1 MEISRRDLFTV
12 GGKLLV
18 LASAGATLEQISG
31 AEPATQAYKMA
42 DHWWGMIVDIDKCIG
57 CGNCVRACSNENHV
71 PPGYFRTW
79 VERYQVGEDQQ
90 PMVDS
95 PNGAIDGFP
104 PSTHTGVKSFF
115 VPKLCNQCEH
125 SPCVQVC
132 PVGATFVSPD
142 GVVLVDGNYCLGCR
156 YCVQACPYGC
166 RYLHPDTR
174 TVDKCTLCYHRIT
187 QGLTTACCENCP
199 TGARQLVDF
208 KNPKD
213 PVHEFLRH
221 NKVQVLKPYM
231 ATGAKLYYKN
241 LDGSVR

>member
-1 MEISRRDLFTV
+1 MDITRRGLFHI

-18 LASAGATLEQISG
+18 LASAGATLEQIIG
-31 AEPATQAYKMA
+31 AEAPSDAYKLA
-42 DHWWGMIVDIDKCIG
+42 DHWWGMLIDIEKCIG
-57 CGNCVRACSNENHV
+57 CGNCVRGCSKENSV
-71 PPGYFRTW
+71 PSGYFRTW
-79 VERYQVGEDQQ
+79 VERYQVEEGKQ
-90 PMVDS
+90 PVVES
-95 PNGAIDGFP
+95 PDGAMNGFAPLTRDDI
-104 PSTHTGVKSFF
+104 KAFF
-115 VPKLCNQCEH
+115 VPKLCNQCAD

-142 GVVLVDGNYCLGCR
+142 GVVLVDQEYCLGCR

-166 RYLHPDTR
+166 RYLHPETR

-213 PVHEFLRH
+213 PVHEFLRK
-221 NKVQVLKPYM
+221 NMVEVLKPYM
-231 ATGAKLYYKN
+231 ATKAKVYYKN